1 LSYIFSNV
9 IVTISDPMAST
20 LRKRAPHNVPIVTM
34 ENCVSREF
42 FEVPPKEPGNQWN
55 IMYLGTLSP
64 SNDFSTVL
72 DAARLVA
79 SRKRVQFSIAGSGEL
94 SSWIRRNISAKGL
107 SNVKLS
113 AEKIEHEMVPGWL
126 ATADALV
133 IPLKNGFGDVSF
145 PIKLCEYLASARPVI
160 CTVDGQLGNL
170 MSAEKIGLAI
180 KPGDPQALANGI
192 EILHSDPE
200 LCREFGMKGREYAHE
215 HFSIDSFTEKV
226 DNTIALVLTD
236 RNLEPILE
244 TGLKN

>member
-1 LSYIFSNV
+1 
-9 IVTISDPMAST
+9 
-20 LRKRAPHNVPIVTM
+20 M

-42 FEVPPKEPGNQWN
+42 FEVPPKKPGNQWN

-64 SNDFSTVL
+64 SNDFSTIL
-72 DAARLVA
+72 DAAKLVA
-79 SRKRVQFSIAGSGEL
+79 PLKRVQFSIAGSGEL
-94 SSWIRRNISAKGL
+94 ASWIRINMSAMEL

-113 AEKIEHEMVPGWL
+113 AEKIEHEMVPVWL

-145 PIKLCEYLASARPVI
+145 PMKLSEYLASARPVI

-170 MSAEKIGLAI
+170 MNAEKIGLAI
-180 KPGDPQALANGI
+180 KPGDPRALANGI

-200 LCREFGMKGREYAHE
+200 LCREFGMNGRQYARE

-226 DNTIALVLTD
+226 DNTVALVSTD
-236 RNLEPILE
+236 HNSEHILE
-244 TGLKN
+244 RGLKN